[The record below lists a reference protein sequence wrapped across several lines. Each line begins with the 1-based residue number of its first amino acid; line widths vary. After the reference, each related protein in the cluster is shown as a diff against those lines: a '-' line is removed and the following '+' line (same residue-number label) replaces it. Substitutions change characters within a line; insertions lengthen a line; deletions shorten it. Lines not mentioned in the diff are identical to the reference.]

1 MGAHLLLAFVPV
13 EHPAQVAAAVAE
25 AAPEPVVEL
34 RCSRGLDGRISSRR
48 KVSPIQLAETA
59 EAWSL
64 APASPLH
71 SPLPVVNCGLLF
83 SRSPSLSP
91 PTEGNA
97 GDRTRGRWQLYR
109 QLSWVEES
117 HVFGRRIS
125 GSGGENSIKCLPLI
139 GCEGPQRARGLP
151 DA

>member
-83 SRSPSLSP
+83 SRSPSLSLSLHP
-91 PTEGNA
+91 PRGMQGTERVADGSCTGSFRGSRKA
-97 GDRTRGRWQLYR
+97 TCSGGASQAVAERTRSNASR
-109 QLSWVEES
+109 
-117 HVFGRRIS
+117 
-125 GSGGENSIKCLPLI
+125 
-139 GCEGPQRARGLP
+139 
-151 DA
+151 